1 MAGDSRASR
10 PSRYRAA
17 DSVHTRTFD
26 GELVILDLAHGE
38 YFALDPIGSRLWVAL
53 EQGKSVEQVA
63 ADVVEEYDVS
73 PETAAADLAAL
84 LDDLVR
90 RGLLVV
96 EGASDG

>member
-1 MAGDSRASR
+1 VAGDPHASR
-10 PSRYRAA
+10 SSRYRPA

-53 EQGKSVEQVA
+53 EQGKSIEQVA
-63 ADVVEEYDVS
+63 AEIVQEYDVS
-73 PETAAADLAAL
+73 AETAAADLAAL

-90 RGLLVV
+90 RGLLVA
-96 EGASDG
+96 EGTSSG

>member
-1 MAGDSRASR
+1 VASDSQASR
-10 PSRYRAA
+10 HARFRPA

-53 EQGKSVEQVA
+53 EEGKSIEQVA
-63 ADVVEEYDVS
+63 AEIVQEYDVS
-73 PETAAADLAAL
+73 PETAATDLAAL

-90 RGLLVV
+90 RGLLVA
-96 EGASDG
+96 EGTSDG

>member
-1 MAGDSRASR
+1 VASDSQASR
-10 PSRYRAA
+10 PARFRPA

-53 EQGKSVEQVA
+53 EEGKSIEQVA
-63 ADVVEEYDVS
+63 AEVVQEYDVS

-90 RGLLVV
+90 RGLLVA
-96 EGASDG
+96 EGTSNG